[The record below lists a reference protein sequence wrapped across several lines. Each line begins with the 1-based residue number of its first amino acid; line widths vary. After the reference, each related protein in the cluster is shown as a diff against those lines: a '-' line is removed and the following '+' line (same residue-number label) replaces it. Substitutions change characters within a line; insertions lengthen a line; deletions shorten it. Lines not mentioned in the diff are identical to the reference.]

1 MYKGKKAAILG
12 YGIEGQD
19 AEKFL
24 KQNEAEVTVLD
35 KKFDENYLSNLN
47 RPDRDTIGIK
57 IDDIFLS
64 LLEFIFRACFS
75 YDKFEKLS
83 MLSQAIAKNDLIKF
97 FLQISW
103 EQKILDHKQYGSL
116 ILLFDE
122 VGRQLYGWKKDTQ
135 EKL

>member
-1 MYKGKKAAILG
+1 MRNYTTNNSVKPPPAQTPLVLVRA
-12 YGIEGQD
+12 
-19 AEKFL
+19 
-24 KQNEAEVTVLD
+24 KQAYQIWHQ
-35 KKFDENYLSNLN
+35 YLSNLK

-64 LLEFIFRACFS
+64 LLEFIFRACFA